1 MTELFTLSKR
11 CAHGFVQ
18 QSQCEACKTESSLAA
33 IEIENSR
40 LRGESKVLRDLLIL
54 TLPMI
59 ESLDGETQPECDL
72 LTMLVGDIKAA
83 LLGTS

>member
-40 LRGESKVLRDLLIL
+40 LRGESKVLRDLLEAVIDPL
-54 TLPMI
+54 STLM
-59 ESLDGETQPECDL
+59 EDDDHY
-72 LTMLVGDIKAA
+72 MVGAA
-83 LLGTS
+83 LLEKIKLALRGTE